1 MSRTDVDIFVQQ
13 LMRWLLHMVS
23 LVLYT
28 KHNVFN
34 LVRTHINLIVTQLRY
49 CGDAIPSN
57 HGRPP
62 TYGHPPDGQ
71 VMNSQRNICKDV
83 HKACPCH

>member
-13 LMRWLLHMVS
+13 LMPWLLHMVS

-34 LVRTHINLIVTQLRY
+34 LVRTYINLIVTQLRY
-49 CGDAIPSN
+49 SGVPSN
-57 HGRPP
+57 HGRLPM
-62 TYGHPPDGQ
+62 YGHPSDEG
-71 VMNSQRNICKDV
+71 K
-83 HKACPCH
+83 